1 MVPLCEGAKMSSKFK
16 IPSNFTNN
24 QTDKNLKK
32 SKKIFL
38 KNEKKTFK
46 SLNKLGLR
54 TLKGNKFLNFCVH

>member
-24 QTDKNLKK
+24 QTDKNFKK

-38 KNEKKTFK
+38 KNEKKPL
-46 SLNKLGLR
+46 S
-54 TLKGNKFLNFCVH
+54 H